1 MGEHSTKSPC
11 SVKEQVASP
20 LPREGKGVGHRV
32 VVAFSGGLDTSYTV
46 MKLSQEGWEVY
57 AACANTGGFSDEQL
71 KTNEANAYKLGAKH
85 YVTLDV
91 TQEYYEKS
99 LKYMIFGNV
108 MRNNCYPI
116 SVSSERIFQAI
127 AIARYANEIG
137 ADAIAHGST
146 GAGNDQIRFD
156 MTFLV
161 MASNV
166 EIITLTRDK
175 ALSRKEEVDYLNA
188 HGFVA
193 DFAKLKYSYNVG
205 IWGTSIC
212 GGELL
217 DPTQGLPEEAYLK
230 HVTKKE
236 ESLLKIT
243 FEKGEI
249 VAVNDEK
256 FDDKIAAIQRIEAL
270 GGAYAIGRDCNV
282 GDTIIGIKGRVGFE
296 AAAPKLIIEAH
307 RLLEK
312 STLSK
317 WQQYW
322 KDQVANW
329 YGMFL
334 HESQYLEPVMPDIE
348 AMLTSSQRNVNGTA
362 ILRLRPFGFQTV
374 GIDSTDDLTKSKLG
388 EYGEMQHGWTA
399 EDAKGFIKVSSTPLR
414 VYYGMHPE
422 ELSRP

>member
-1 MGEHSTKSPC
+1 MANK
-11 SVKEQVASP
+11 K
-20 LPREGKGVGHRV
+20 V

-46 MKLSQEGWEVY
+46 MKLTQDGWDVY
-57 AACANTGGFSDEQL
+57 AACANTGGFSAEQL
-71 KTNEANAYKLGAKH
+71 KANEENAYKLGAKA

-91 TQEYYEKS
+91 THEYYEKS

-108 MRNNCYPI
+108 LRNNCYPI

-127 AIARYANEIG
+127 AIARYAKEIG

-161 MASNV
+161 MAPGV

-175 ALSRKEEVDYLNA
+175 ALSRKEEVDYLNE
-188 HGFVA
+188 HGFYA
-193 DFAKLKYSYNVG
+193 DFTKLKYSYNVG

-212 GGELL
+212 GGEIL

-230 HVTKKE
+230 HVTAKE
-236 ESLLKIT
+236 EEAELKIT

-249 VAVNDEK
+249 VAVNGEK
-256 FDDKIAAIQRIEAL
+256 FDDKVAAIQKIEEI
-270 GGAYAIGRDCNV
+270 GASYAIGRDCNV
-282 GDTIIGIKGRVGFE
+282 GDTIIGIKGRVAFE

-307 RLLEK
+307 RMLEK

-322 KDQVANW
+322 KDQVGNW

-362 ILRLRPFGFQTV
+362 ILKLRPYSFQTV
-374 GIDSTDDLTKSKLG
+374 GIDSPDDLTKSKLG

-414 VYYGMHPE
+414 VYYGMHPDE
-422 ELSRP
+422 QR

>member
-1 MGEHSTKSPC
+1 MAK
-11 SVKEQVASP
+11 K
-20 LPREGKGVGHRV
+20 V
-32 VVAFSGGLDTSYTV
+32 VVAYSGGLDTSYTV
-46 MKLSQEGWEVY
+46 MKLSQEGWDVY
-57 AACANTGGFSDEQL
+57 AACANTGGFSPEQL
-71 KTNEANAYKLGAKH
+71 KTNEENAYKLGAKA

-91 TQEYYEKS
+91 THEYYEKS

-108 MRNNCYPI
+108 LRNNCYPI

-127 AIARYANEIG
+127 AIARYANEIK

-161 MASNV
+161 MVPGV

-175 ALSRKEEVDYLNA
+175 ALSRKEEVDYLNS
-188 HGFVA
+188 HGYYA
-193 DFAKLKYSYNVG
+193 DFTKLKYSYNVG

-217 DPTQGLPEEAYLK
+217 DPSQGLPEEAYLK
-230 HVTKKE
+230 HVTAKKPE
-236 ESLLKIT
+236 AELKIT
-243 FEKGEI
+243 FAKGEI
-249 VAVNDEK
+249 VAVNDET
-256 FDDKIAAIQRIEAL
+256 FTDKVAAIQKIEEI
-270 GGAYAIGRDCNV
+270 GASYAIGRDCNV

-312 STLSK
+312 STVSK

-348 AMLTSSQRNVNGTA
+348 AMLTSSQRHVNGTA
-362 ILRLRPFGFQTV
+362 ILKLRPYGFETV
-374 GIDSTDDLTKSKLG
+374 GIDSADDLTKSKLG

-414 VYYGMHPE
+414 VYYGMHPDE
-422 ELSRP
+422 QR

>member
-1 MGEHSTKSPC
+1 MANK
-11 SVKEQVASP
+11 K
-20 LPREGKGVGHRV
+20 V

-46 MKLSQEGWEVY
+46 MKLTQDGWDVY

-71 KTNEANAYKLGAKH
+71 KKNEENAFKLGAKA

-91 TQEYYEKS
+91 THEYYEKS

-108 MRNNCYPI
+108 LRNNCYPI

-127 AIARYANEIG
+127 AIARYAKEIG

-161 MASNV
+161 MAPGV

-175 ALSRKEEVDYLNA
+175 KLTRKEEVDYLNE
-188 HGFVA
+188 HGFFA
-193 DFAKLKYSYNVG
+193 DFTKLKYSYNVG

-230 HVTKKE
+230 HVTAKE
-236 ESLLKIT
+236 QESLLKIQ
-243 FEKGEI
+243 FNKGEI

-256 FDDKIAAIQRIEAL
+256 FDDKVKAIQKIEEI
-270 GGAYAIGRDCNV
+270 GASYAIGL
-282 GDTIIGIKGRVGFE
+282 IGIKGRVGFE

-307 RLLEK
+307 RMLEK

-348 AMLTSSQRNVNGTA
+348 AMLTSSQRNVTGTA
-362 ILRLRPFGFQTV
+362 ILKLRPYGFETV
-374 GIDSTDDLTKSKLG
+374 GIDSANDLTKSKLG
-388 EYGEMQHGWTA
+388 EYGETQTGWTA
-399 EDAKGFIKVSSTPLR
+399 DEAKGFIKVSSTPLR
-414 VYYGMHPE
+414 VYYGIHKDE
-422 ELSRP
+422 KR

>member
-1 MGEHSTKSPC
+1 M
-11 SVKEQVASP
+11 EQ
-20 LPREGKGVGHRV
+20 KKKV

-46 MKLSQEGWEVY
+46 MYLAKEKGYEVY
-57 AACANTGGFSDEQL
+57 AACANTGGFSAEQL
-71 KTNEANAYKLGAKH
+71 RKNEENAYKLGAKQ

-91 TQEYYEKS
+91 TQEYYQKS
-99 LKYMIFGNV
+99 LRFMIFGNV
-108 MRNNCYPI
+108 LRNNCYPI
-116 SVSSERIFQAI
+116 SVSSERIFQAL
-127 AIARYANEIG
+127 AIARYAKEIG

-161 MASNV
+161 MAPGV

-175 ALSRKEEVDYLNA
+175 KLTRKEEVDYLND
-188 HGFVA
+188 HGFKA

-217 DPTQGLPEEAYLK
+217 NPTQGLPEEAYLK
-230 HVTKKE
+230 HVTAQE
-236 ESLLKIT
+236 DTLLKIQ
-243 FEKGEI
+243 FDKGEI
-249 VAVNDEK
+249 VGVNDET
-256 FDDKIAAIQRIEAL
+256 FDDPIKAIQRIEEI
-270 GGAYAIGRDCNV
+270 GASYAIGRDANV

-322 KDQVANW
+322 KDQVAQW

-348 AMLTSSQRNVNGTA
+348 AMLLSSQRNVTGTS
-362 ILRLRPFGFQTV
+362 ILRLRPYGFETV
-374 GIDSTDDLTKSKLG
+374 GIDSPNDLTKSKLG
-388 EYGEMQHGWTA
+388 EYGETQTGWTA
-399 EDAKGFIKVSSTPLR
+399 DEAKGFIKVSSTPLR
-414 VYYGMHPE
+414 VYYGIHPDE
-422 ELSRP
+422 KR

>member
-1 MGEHSTKSPC
+1 MSK
-11 SVKEQVASP
+11 K
-20 LPREGKGVGHRV
+20 KV

-46 MKLSQEGWEVY
+46 MKLTEEGYDVY
-57 AACANTGGFSDEQL
+57 AACANTGGFSAAQL
-71 KTNEANAYKLGAKH
+71 KENEANAYKLGAVK

-99 LKYMIFGNV
+99 LKYMIYGNV

-137 ADAIAHGST
+137 AHAIAHGST

-161 MASNV
+161 MAPGV

-175 ALSRKEEVDYLNA
+175 ALSRQEEVDYLNA
-188 HGFVA
+188 HGYYA
-193 DFAKLKYSYNVG
+193 DFTKLKYSYNVG

-217 DPTQGLPEEAYLK
+217 DSAQGLPEEAFLK
-230 HVTKKE
+230 HVTRTD
-236 ESLLKIT
+236 ESELKIT

-249 VAVNDEK
+249 AAVNGEK
-256 FDDKIAAIQRIEAL
+256 FDDKIAAIQKIEEIGA
-270 GGAYAIGRDCNV
+270 AYAIGRDFNV

-312 STLSK
+312 YTLSK

-322 KDQVANW
+322 KEQVANW

-348 AMLTSSQRNVNGTA
+348 AMLTSSQRHVNGTA
-362 ILRLRPFGFQTV
+362 ILKLSPLGFETV
-374 GIDSTDDLTKSKLG
+374 GVDSPDDLLKSKLG

-399 EDAKGFIKVSSTPLR
+399 DDAKGFIKVTSTPLR
-414 VYYGMHPE
+414 VFYGIHPDE
-422 ELSRP
+422 KR

>member
-1 MGEHSTKSPC
+1 
-11 SVKEQVASP
+11 
-20 LPREGKGVGHRV
+20 
-32 VVAFSGGLDTSYTV
+32 
-46 MKLSQEGWEVY
+46 
-57 AACANTGGFSDEQL
+57 
-71 KTNEANAYKLGAKH
+71 
-85 YVTLDV
+85 
-91 TQEYYEKS
+91 
-99 LKYMIFGNV
+99 
-108 MRNNCYPI
+108 
-116 SVSSERIFQAI
+116 
-127 AIARYANEIG
+127 
-137 ADAIAHGST
+137 
-146 GAGNDQIRFD
+146 
-156 MTFLV
+156 
-161 MASNV
+161 MAPGV

-188 HGFVA
+188 NGFNA

-217 DPTQGLPEEAYLK
+217 DSTQGLPEEAYLK
-230 HVTKKE
+230 HVTRQD

-256 FDDKIAAIQRIEAL
+256 YTDKVAAIQKIEEL
-270 GGAYAIGRDCNV
+270 GAAYGIGRDCNV

-322 KDQVANW
+322 KDQVAQW

-348 AMLTSSQRNVNGTA
+348 AMLTSSQRHVNGTA
-362 ILRLRPFGFQTV
+362 ILKLRPLGFETV
-374 GIDSTDDLTKSKLG
+374 GVDSDDDLLKSKLG
-388 EYGEMQHGWTA
+388 EYGEMQHGWTS
-399 EDAKGFIKVSSTPLR
+399 EEAKGFIKVLSTPLR
-414 VYYGMHPE
+414 VYYGIHKDE
-422 ELSRP
+422 KR

>member
-1 MGEHSTKSPC
+1 MSK
-11 SVKEQVASP
+11 K
-20 LPREGKGVGHRV
+20 KV

-46 MKLSQEGWEVY
+46 MKLTEEGYDVY
-57 AACANTGGFSDEQL
+57 AACANTGGFSAAQL
-71 KTNEANAYKLGAKH
+71 KENEANAYKLGAVK

-99 LKYMIFGNV
+99 LKYMIYGNV

-137 ADAIAHGST
+137 AHAIAHGST

-161 MASNV
+161 MAPGV

-175 ALSRKEEVDYLNA
+175 ALSRQEEVDYLNA
-188 HGFVA
+188 HGYYA
-193 DFAKLKYSYNVG
+193 DFTKLKYSYNVG

-217 DPTQGLPEEAYLK
+217 DSAQGLPEEAFLK
-230 HVTKKE
+230 HVTRTD
-236 ESLLKIT
+236 ESELKIT

-249 VAVNDEK
+249 AAVNGEK
-256 FDDKIAAIQRIEAL
+256 FDDKIAAIQKIEEIGA
-270 GGAYAIGRDCNV
+270 AYAIGRDFNV

-312 STLSK
+312 YTLSK

-322 KDQVANW
+322 KEQVANW

-348 AMLTSSQRNVNGTA
+348 AMLTSSQRHVNGTA
-362 ILRLRPFGFQTV
+362 ILKLRPLGFETV
-374 GIDSTDDLTKSKLG
+374 GVDSPDDLLKSKLG

-399 EDAKGFIKVSSTPLR
+399 DDAKGFIKVTSTPLR
-414 VYYGMHPE
+414 VFYGIHPDE
-422 ELSRP
+422 KR

>member
-1 MGEHSTKSPC
+1 MAK
-11 SVKEQVASP
+11 K
-20 LPREGKGVGHRV
+20 KV

-46 MKLSQEGWEVY
+46 MKLKNDGYDVY
-57 AACANTGGFSDEQL
+57 AACANTGGFSPEQL
-71 KTNEANAYKLGAKH
+71 KTNEENAYKLGAKA

-91 TQEYYEKS
+91 THEYYEKS

-108 MRNNCYPI
+108 LRNNCYPI

-127 AIARYANEIG
+127 AIARYAKEIG

-161 MASNV
+161 MAPGV

-175 ALSRKEEVDYLNA
+175 ALSRKEEVDYLNE
-188 HGFVA
+188 HGFFA
-193 DFAKLKYSYNVG
+193 DFTKLKYSYNVG

-230 HVTKKE
+230 HVTAKDE
-236 ESLLKIT
+236 EAELKIT

-249 VAVNDEK
+249 VAVNGEK
-256 FDDKIAAIQRIEAL
+256 FDDKIAAIQKIEEI
-270 GGAYAIGRDCNV
+270 GASYAIGRDCNV

-348 AMLTSSQRNVNGTA
+348 AMLTSSQRHVNGTA
-362 ILRLRPFGFQTV
+362 ILKLRPYSFQTV
-374 GIDSTDDLTKSKLG
+374 GVDSADDLTKSKLG

-399 EDAKGFIKVSSTPLR
+399 DDAKGFIKVSSTPLR

-422 ELSRP
+422 EER

>member
-1 MGEHSTKSPC
+1 MAK
-11 SVKEQVASP
+11 K
-20 LPREGKGVGHRV
+20 KV

-46 MKLSQEGWEVY
+46 MKLTQDGWDVY
-57 AACANTGGFSDEQL
+57 AACANTGGFSEEQL
-71 KTNEANAYKLGAKH
+71 KVNEENAYKLGAVK

-99 LKYMIFGNV
+99 LKYMIYGNV

-127 AIARYANEIG
+127 AIARYANEIQ

-161 MASNV
+161 MAPGV
-166 EIITLTRDK
+166 EIITLTRDQ
-175 ALSRKEEVDYLNA
+175 ALSRKEEVDYLND
-188 HGFVA
+188 HGFYA
-193 DFAKLKYSYNVG
+193 DFTKLKYSYNVG

-212 GGELL
+212 GGEIL

-230 HVTKKE
+230 HVTSDKAE
-236 ESLLKIT
+236 EELKIT
-243 FEKGEI
+243 FKNGEI
-249 VAVNDEK
+249 TAVNGEE
-256 FDDKIAAIQRIEAL
+256 FEDKIKAIQKIEEI
-270 GGAYAIGRDCNV
+270 GASYAIGRDCNV
-282 GDTIIGIKGRVGFE
+282 GDTIIGIKGRVAFE

-348 AMLTSSQRNVNGTA
+348 AFLTSSQRHVNGTA
-362 ILRLRPFGFQTV
+362 ILKLRPYSFQTV
-374 GIDSTDDLTKSKLG
+374 GVDSDDDLTKSKLG
-388 EYGEMQHGWTA
+388 EYGEMNHGWTA
-399 EDAKGFIKVSSTPLR
+399 DDAIGFIKLSATPLR
-414 VYYGMHPE
+414 VFYGMHPDE
-422 ELSRP
+422 RK

>member
-1 MGEHSTKSPC
+1 MSK
-11 SVKEQVASP
+11 K
-20 LPREGKGVGHRV
+20 KV

-46 MKLSQEGWEVY
+46 MKLTEEGYDVY
-57 AACANTGGFSDEQL
+57 AACANTGGFSAAQL
-71 KTNEANAYKLGAKH
+71 KENEANAYKLGAVK

-99 LKYMIFGNV
+99 LKYMIYGNV

-137 ADAIAHGST
+137 AHAIAHGST

-161 MASNV
+161 MAPGV

-175 ALSRKEEVDYLNA
+175 ALSRQEEVDYLNA
-188 HGFVA
+188 HGYYA
-193 DFAKLKYSYNVG
+193 DFTKLKYSYNVG

-217 DPTQGLPEEAYLK
+217 DSAQGLPEEAFLK
-230 HVTKKE
+230 HVTRTD
-236 ESLLKIT
+236 ESELKIT

-249 VAVNDEK
+249 AAVNGEK
-256 FDDKIAAIQRIEAL
+256 FDDKIAAIQKIEEIGA
-270 GGAYAIGRDCNV
+270 AYAIGRDFNV

-312 STLSK
+312 YTLSK

-322 KDQVANW
+322 K
-329 YGMFL
+329 
-334 HESQYLEPVMPDIE
+334 
-348 AMLTSSQRNVNGTA
+348 
-362 ILRLRPFGFQTV
+362 
-374 GIDSTDDLTKSKLG
+374 
-388 EYGEMQHGWTA
+388 
-399 EDAKGFIKVSSTPLR
+399 
-414 VYYGMHPE
+414 
-422 ELSRP
+422 

>member
-1 MGEHSTKSPC
+1 M
-11 SVKEQVASP
+11 EQ
-20 LPREGKGVGHRV
+20 KKKV

-46 MKLSQEGWEVY
+46 MKLAQDGWEVY

-71 KTNEANAYKLGAKH
+71 KQNEENAYRLGATR
-85 YVTLDV
+85 YATLDV

-108 MRNNCYPI
+108 LRNNCYPI

-127 AIARYANEIG
+127 AIARYAKEVG

-161 MASNV
+161 MAPGV
-166 EIITLTRDK
+166 EIITLTRDH
-175 ALSRKEEVDYLNA
+175 ALSRQEEVDYLNR
-188 HGFVA
+188 HGFEA
-193 DFAKLKYSYNVG
+193 DFTKLKYSYNVG

-230 HVTKKE
+230 HVTATDPEAELRIEFKE
-236 ESLLKIT
+236 
-243 FEKGEI
+243 GEI
-249 VAVNDEK
+249 VSVNGEP
-256 FDDKIAAIQRIEAL
+256 FSDKVKAIQRIEEI
-270 GGAYAIGRDCNV
+270 GASYAIGRDCNV

-296 AAAPKLIIEAH
+296 AAAPMLIIEAH

-312 STLSK
+312 SVLSK

-322 KDQVANW
+322 KDQLGNW

-334 HESQYLEPVMPDIE
+334 HESQYLEPVMPDME
-348 AMLTSSQRNVNGTA
+348 AFLQSSQRHVNGTA
-362 ILRLRPFGFQTV
+362 ILKLRPYGFQTV
-374 GIDSTDDLTKSKLG
+374 GVDSDDDLTKSKLG

-399 EDAKGFIKVSSTPLR
+399 EDAKGFIKLTATPLR
-414 VYYGMHPE
+414 VFYGMHPDE
-422 ELSRP
+422 ER